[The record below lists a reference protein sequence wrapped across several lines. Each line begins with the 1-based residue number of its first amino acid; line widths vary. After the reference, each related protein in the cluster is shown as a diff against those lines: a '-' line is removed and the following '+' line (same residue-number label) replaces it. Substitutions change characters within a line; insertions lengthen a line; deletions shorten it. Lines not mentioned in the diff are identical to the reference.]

1 MYKKKVTMCKKYTH
15 LTLEERCI
23 IYGLKSTNNSIRK
36 IAESIGVS
44 PSTVSRELS
53 RNKRTGGYKPNLAHN
68 KYKRRKSKSVC
79 ARAITPEIRAKI
91 IYGLSQ
97 YHSPEQISGSLKL
110 QSINISHESIYNFI
124 WNDKKDGGELYRYLR
139 RSGKKYNK
147 RSGTN
152 SSRSLIPDRVDIIQ
166 RDPIVETKSRVGDWE
181 ADTVIGA
188 NQKGAIVTL
197 VDRCSKKTLL
207 KKVPNRTKELVTK
220 AILDLLLPYKN
231 KVHTITFDNGMEF
244 ADHKIIAKT
253 LDAKCYFATP
263 YHSWERGL
271 NEHTNGLLRQF
282 IPKKTDFTTVTD
294 ENIAKYQNLL
304 DNRPRKILQFNT
316 PIQVFLSHTVALAA

>member
-1 MYKKKVTMCKKYTH
+1 MCKKYTH

-23 IYGLKSTNNSIRK
+23 IYGLKSNNYSIRS
-36 IAESIGVS
+36 IAQHLDVS
-44 PSTVSRELS
+44 PSTISRELK
-53 RNKRTGGYKPNLAHN
+53 RNRRTGGYRPNLAHN
-68 KYKRRKSKSVC
+68 KYQRRKAKAVTS
-79 ARAITPEIRAKI
+79 RAITPEVRASI

-110 QSINISHESIYNFI
+110 KGINISHESIYNFI
-124 WNDKKDGGELYRYLR
+124 WNDKNQGGELYRYLR
-139 RSGKKYNK
+139 RKGRKYNK
-147 RSGTN
+147 RSSKNAG
-152 SSRSLIPDRVDIIQ
+152 RGHIPARIDISMRPQ
-166 RDPIVETKSRVGDWE
+166 IVETKSRIGDWE

-188 NQKGAIVTL
+188 NHKEAIVTL

-207 KKVPNRTKELVTK
+207 KKVPNKTKEVVTK
-220 AILDLLLPYKN
+220 AILELLLPYKE
-231 KVHTITFDNGMEF
+231 KVHTITFDNGGEF
-244 ADHKIIAKT
+244 ANHEIIAQV

-282 IPKKTDFTTVTD
+282 IPKKTEFTHITD
-294 ENIAKYQNLL
+294 KDIEKYQNLL

-316 PIQVFLSHTVALAA
+316 PIAVFLSDNVALAA

>member
-1 MYKKKVTMCKKYTH
+1 MCKGYKH

-23 IYGLKSTNNSIRK
+23 IYGLKSTNNSLRK
-36 IAESIGVS
+36 IAETLGVS
-44 PSTVSRELS
+44 PSTISRELK

-68 KYKRRKSKSVC
+68 KYKRRKSKAVSP
-79 ARAITPEIRAKI
+79 RAITPEIRAKI

-110 QSINISHESIYNFI
+110 QGMNISHESIYNFI
-124 WNDKKDGGELYRYLR
+124 WNDKKDGGALHTYLR

-147 RSGTN
+147 RSGSY
-152 SSRSLIPDRVDIIQ
+152 SSRGLIPDRVDISM
-166 RDPIVETKSRVGDWE
+166 RDSIVETKVRVGDWE

-188 NQKGAIVTL
+188 NQRGAIVTL

-207 KKVPNRTKELVTK
+207 KKVPNKTMEVVTS
-220 AILDLLLPYKN
+220 AIIDLLLPYKD
-231 KVHTITFDNGMEF
+231 KVHTITFDNGKEF
-244 ADHKIIAKT
+244 ANHKTIAKV

-282 IPKKTDFTTVTD
+282 IPKKTDFTTVTNED
-294 ENIAKYQNLL
+294 IAKYQNFL

-316 PIQVFLSHTVALAA
+316 PIAVFLSSPVALAA